1 MHLTYQITMTNSL
14 TSSGVMIQS
23 WEDAVAWLVDQGNC
37 QDFVREC
44 YFDRPV
50 IDAVRRYEVSEEW
63 KEITKWLPSKP
74 GIALDVGAGNGLV
87 SYALAKVGW
96 KVIALEPDGSRFV
109 GAEAIRSIA
118 AIESLP
124 IDVVQEW
131 GERMTF
137 PDEHFD
143 LVMARQVVHHAR
155 DLDGMYAEMGRVLKP
170 NGTLLAFRDH
180 VIDSPEGL
188 QEFLCN
194 HPLHHLYGGENAF
207 TLKQYRSAIE
217 KCGLRIQR
225 QWNHFDSVINYAPLT
240 RETLASKLSS
250 KLPWGV
256 LRGPIESILCSR
268 FAFQMMLRMASVV
281 NRKQGRAVSFLIRK

>member
-1 MHLTYQITMTNSL
+1 MTNTL
-14 TSSGVMIQS
+14 SSSAQTTRS
-23 WEDAVAWLVDQGNC
+23 WEDAVTWLVEQSDRS
-37 QDFVREC
+37 DVVREC

-50 IDAVRRYEVSEEW
+50 IDAVRRYAASQEW
-63 KEITKWLPSKP
+63 QEITKWLPPSP
-74 GIALDVGAGNGLV
+74 GVALDVGAGNGLV
-87 SYALAKVGW
+87 SFALAKTGW
-96 KVIALEPDGSRFV
+96 RVVALEPDGSRFV

-118 AIESLP
+118 AMESLP

-180 VIDSPEGL
+180 VIDSPQGL

-207 TLKQYRSAIE
+207 TLSQYRSAIE
-217 KCGLRIQR
+217 KCGLTIQR
-225 QWNHFDSVINYAPLT
+225 QWNHFDTVINYAPLT
-240 RETLASKLSS
+240 CETLAAKLTA
-250 KLPWGV
+250 KLPLGP
-256 LRGPIESILCSR
+256 LRSPVAGLLKR
-268 FAFQMMLRMASVV
+268 QFAFKAMLKIASLI